1 MEVIALTIFV
11 SLLLAMAFILF
22 FFAEGRRSSDFGGIE
37 RDSLLPLEDE
47 TATKPV
53 QKSK

>member
-22 FFAEGRRSSDFGGIE
+22 FFAEGRRNNEFGGIE

-47 TATKPV
+47 TTAEPV